1 MLAQIVTSIGDRSM
15 KHRDMSDET
24 RIQFRRSEIAEKDPV
39 YTTASMIYA
48 AFISQGL
55 VNDENHKDMMKKSVG
70 QAIDLALVT
79 DMMVATAGD
88 RGSTF

>member
-1 MLAQIVTSIGDRSM
+1 MS
-15 KHRDMSDET
+15 HRDMSDET
-24 RIQFRRSEIAEKDPV
+24 RIQFRRSEIVEKDTI
-39 YTTASMIYA
+39 YSAASKIYA

-55 VNDENHKDMMKKSVG
+55 VEDANYKEMMKKSVG

>member
-39 YTTASMIYA
+39 YTAASMIYA

-55 VNDENHKDMMKKSVG
+55 VNDENHKDIMKKSVS

-88 RGSTF
+88 RGQSF